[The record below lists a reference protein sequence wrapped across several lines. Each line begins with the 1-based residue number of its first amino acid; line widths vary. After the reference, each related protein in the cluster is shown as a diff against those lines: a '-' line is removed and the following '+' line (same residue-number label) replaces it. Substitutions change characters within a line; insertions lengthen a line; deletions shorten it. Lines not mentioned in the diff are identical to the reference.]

1 MARHTGLHFKRKNP
15 PHFQVI
21 NFRDIIWM
29 RLKATNG
36 TLASRDKEGG
46 SVWGWPRTRAQKLR
60 TFRRTM
66 FSVGWTCQWA
76 SERTFHSVIPDSN
89 SFSSWH
95 CVSAQ
100 DITSSK
106 SAQDR
111 RQTKP
116 GNLYNQSDKDN
127 EVWTRTGAMGTAG
140 NEDGDDR
147 LSLQLWIR
155 CHQNKY
161 KYGRN
166 QTWYIPN
173 RGKPAE
179 VRSGQSQTS
188 KEENQTRP

>member
-1 MARHTGLHFKRKNP
+1 MSITFKYKTCISETVTHIITFRLQMWAQSLHTNYLHTVLQLKVARHTGHHSKRKNP

-36 TLASRDKEGG
+36 TLASRDKGG
-46 SVWGWPRTRAQKLR
+46 GRVWGWPRTRAQKLR

-89 SFSSWH
+89 SFSGWH

-100 DITSSK
+100 DTTSSK

-140 NEDGDDR
+140 N
-147 LSLQLWIR
+147 
-155 CHQNKY
+155 
-161 KYGRN
+161 
-166 QTWYIPN
+166 
-173 RGKPAE
+173 
-179 VRSGQSQTS
+179 
-188 KEENQTRP
+188 

>member
-1 MARHTGLHFKRKNP
+1 MIHKFLCQSHSNIRHASQKQLHTSPSGYKCGHRAFTPITHIQYCSYKWQDTQAFTSKGKNP

-95 CVSAQ
+95 CVFVQ
-100 DITSSK
+100 DTTSSK

-140 NEDGDDR
+140 N
-147 LSLQLWIR
+147 
-155 CHQNKY
+155 
-161 KYGRN
+161 
-166 QTWYIPN
+166 
-173 RGKPAE
+173 
-179 VRSGQSQTS
+179 
-188 KEENQTRP
+188 